1 MMPRIFVSDDVVTY
15 PLVTALLLGLFS
27 TAHCVGM
34 CGGISGALT
43 FSLPAPVRQ
52 HRPQLALFLM
62 AYNTGRIV
70 SYAGAGALVGYLGG
84 TVYNAL
90 SPSGGYVLIQG
101 AAALLMV
108 AVGLYVGGW
117 FPRFANLERL
127 GIPLW
132 RRLEPLGRRLIPVRH
147 PGQAFVYGLVWG
159 WLPCG
164 LVYTALLFTATA
176 GGPLE
181 GALFMAAFGLGTLPG
196 VMGAGILSDQL
207 RRLSR
212 RPRVRQVA
220 GVALVV
226 LGLAGV
232 LFGGWLHGTAPLSSD
247 HEALECR
254 DERF

>member
-1 MMPRIFVSDDVVTY
+1 MAALSLEITHVVL

-27 TAHCVGM
+27 TVHCIGM

-43 FSLPAPVRQ
+43 FSLPEEVR
-52 HRPQLALFLM
+52 RDNARLGLFLTC
-62 AYNTGRIV
+62 YNAGRIF
-70 SYAGAGALVGYLGG
+70 SYAAAGALVGYLGG
-84 TVYNAL
+84 TVYAAV
-90 SPSGGYVLIQG
+90 SPAGGYTVIQT

-117 FPRFANLERL
+117 FPRFAALERI
-127 GIPLW
+127 GIPVW
-132 RRLEPLGRRLIPVRH
+132 RRLEPIGRRLIPVRH
-147 PGQAFVYGLVWG
+147 PVQALTYGVIWG

-181 GALFMAAFGLGTLPG
+181 GALFMAAFGLGTLPA
-196 VMGAGILSDQL
+196 VMGAGILSDKL

-212 RPRVRQVA
+212 RPGVRQVA

-232 LFGGWLHGTAPLSSD
+232 LFGGWLHGTAPLSSE
-247 HEALECR
+247 HQALECR